1 MAYDPTE
8 ELKQLSL
15 QNPYYNDVTGML
27 VEQPQ
32 APDFNIPEFP
42 VEQKPRTAQEE
53 RAFAL
58 GQAHAKEGFS
68 TQVQPNGNILIS
80 NTPETRATVLGPQG
94 ATTPND
100 TLWGTSTGIQ
110 SRIQAMLRTEDP
122 NSAIAMYGGLQEEV
136 GKLKGQLWQD
146 AFSQAASKLQIP
158 QLEAVL
164 AQNEQADRADPQWNK
179 YQSDSPATAK
189 VREQL
194 ARARAQ
200 VDNEAKNYLAGNT
213 TLAGADAQLKIA
225 GTLLERKVAAAD
237 RVKQAE
243 ENRQSAADIRL
254 DTWKQQKEFE
264 REMKDEQLLAQ
275 TPEVMMQR
283 IASIDPTQATKTP
296 IERAKYITYGLK
308 DPEIKQAL
316 TATPD
321 ELPRLAFGA
330 QNKAAQSVLIDDEVS
345 KTGKTKGEVALEVA
359 QINKMIQN
367 PSVFAKQLQRFG
379 ISKEEASGLKAQLTN
394 PQLLTKDQRVQL
406 SDKVY
411 QMAIQLKSSEN
422 AAEFAGNLDKWKV
435 ADPEFNT
442 ARANVKATV
451 PNATMQDLYV
461 NYIGDAKGPALREKN
476 LKFKQWVKEAGA
488 PYANSLIA
496 PIDLNALSYQIDS
509 YALPGLLTRLSNTGI
524 PSAIRSGL
532 KSPVPQVE
540 LINLGMQGAGWLYN
554 QITGETTNERAK

>member
-15 QNPYYNDVTGML
+15 QNPAYNPVTGML
-27 VEQPQ
+27 EPRSLSTDELQQLLIQNPAYDPTSGELISTPKGEAAQTTLQQPYYNAVTGELVAQ
-32 APDFNIPEFP
+32 PKGPDYAIPEFP
-42 VEQKPRTAQEE
+42 VEPRPKTAQEE
-53 RAFAL
+53 RAAKI
-58 GQAHAKEGFS
+58 GQAHAAQGFS
-68 TQVQPNGNILIS
+68 AQVQPNGNILIS

-94 ATTPND
+94 DTTPND

-164 AQNEQADRADPQWNK
+164 AQNEQADRAN
-179 YQSDSPATAK
+179 
-189 VREQL
+189 QL
-194 ARARAQ
+194 
-200 VDNEAKNYLAGNT
+200 
-213 TLAGADAQLKIA
+213 
-225 GTLLERKVAAAD
+225 
-237 RVKQAE
+237 E
-243 ENRQSAADIRL
+243 ENRQSAEDIRL

-275 TPEVMMQR
+275 TPEVIMQR
-283 IASIDPTQATKTP
+283 IASIDPSQATKTP

-321 ELPRLAFGA
+321 ELPKLAFGA

-345 KTGKTKGEVALEVA
+345 KTGKTKEEVALEVA
-359 QINKMIQN
+359 QINKMVQN

-554 QITGETTNERAK
+554 QFSGETTNERAK